1 FNFIKV
7 ITLIKEPRFGL
18 GDIEVEVFSSN
29 IETLTIPANETES
42 NPIDLSAQPLSLPGF
57 GSIAVVDLLPV
68 DIEPDANMAGAIGDV
83 VKSAKAGST
92 IKHFVTPKKSTDL
105 NQDYVILK
113 ATGGITAE
121 QITPGHANQIVEWDG
136 GEAVPNA

>member
-1 FNFIKV
+1 
-7 ITLIKEPRFGL
+7 
-18 GDIEVEVFSSN
+18 
-29 IETLTIPANETES
+29 
-42 NPIDLSAQPLSLPGF
+42 
-57 GSIAVVDLLPV
+57 
-68 DIEPDANMAGAIGDV
+68 MAGVIGDV

-121 QITPGHANQIVEWDG
+121 QITPGHASQIVEWDG
-136 GEAVPNA
+136 GEAVPNEPLKRRVKRDATGKTEVKIKLKQSGTVAVKMYVWVVWSDIQSTNIAIGEKLQGGIYNHRRRL